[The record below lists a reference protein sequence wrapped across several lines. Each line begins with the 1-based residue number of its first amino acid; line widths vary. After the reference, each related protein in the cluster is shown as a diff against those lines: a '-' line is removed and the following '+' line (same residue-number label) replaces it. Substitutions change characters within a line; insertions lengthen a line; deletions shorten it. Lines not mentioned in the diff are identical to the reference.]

1 MSSKESPEDARKR
14 KRALV
19 VGVVEGGDLD
29 AAIARKLTRPE
40 VVAAATIQ
48 TFDQDSHDVN
58 ALVRELS
65 EQTRTVVRGDL
76 SRAEGMLIAQAH
88 TLDQL
93 FGFLARRAHLNLNEY
108 PDAAEKYLRLAFKA
122 QSQCRATLESL
133 GALKNP
139 PVVYARQAN
148 IAHGPQ
154 QVNNGPVHARE
165 TESPLNEQSE
175 ATNELLPDTRASQAA
190 RRVDPPMEAVGT
202 VYRAEDGGGE
212 GP

>member
-1 MSSKESPEDARKR
+1 MTGKARQESADDRRKRRKTLQVDARD
-14 KRALV
+14 
-19 VGVVEGGDLD
+19 GDDLD
-29 AAIARKLTRPE
+29 VLVAQKLARPE
-40 VVAAATIQ
+40 VGAAATIQ
-48 TFDQDSHDVN
+48 TFDADNLDVN

-65 EQTRTVVRGDL
+65 TQSDRVARGDL

-93 FGFLARRAHLNLNEY
+93 FGYLARRAHRNLDEY

-154 QVNNGPVHARE
+154 QVNNGPTHARE
-165 TESPLNEQSE
+165 TEIPPNEQTG
-175 ATNELLPDTRASQAA
+175 ATHELLPDTRASQVA
-190 RRVDPPMEAVGT
+190 RRDDPPVEAVGA
-202 VYRAEDGGGE
+202 VHRAED
-212 GP
+212 